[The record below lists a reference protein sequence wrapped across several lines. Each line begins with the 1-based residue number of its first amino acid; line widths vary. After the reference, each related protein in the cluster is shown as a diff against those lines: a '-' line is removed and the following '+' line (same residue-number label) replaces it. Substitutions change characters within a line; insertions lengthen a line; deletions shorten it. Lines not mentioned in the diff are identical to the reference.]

1 MFDVDSRRVKEEK
14 LDSSICL
21 MEHFVQRNEL
31 SVVLSKTTKPPR

>member
-1 MFDVDSRRVKEEK
+1 MSDVDSRRVKEEK

-31 SVVLSKTTKPPR
+31 SVVSLKTTRLPR